1 MGELVT
7 QMFSTFNET
16 ITGLAGGVK
25 DMFMNMLYVDPKAEV
40 LVLSDFAKFGFV
52 MAGLSMALGLGY
64 FIIRKIRG

>member
-1 MGELVT
+1 MVEIIST
-7 QMFSTFNET
+7 MFSGFSDT
-16 ITGLAGGVK
+16 ISGLATGVK
-25 DMFMNMLYVDPKAEV
+25 DMFMNFLYVDPTAEV